1 MIKQRV
7 CLRIGT
13 LANLPASPEGMGR
26 RASFS
31 HSPVNVPI
39 CFPECSK
46 EVFIAVCCGC
56 RLILIKCSFAEIH
69 LIGHG
74 RDGELEE
81 EEESWPP
88 PRQFADVNPP
98 PPSCYIQPSTA
109 FLQLTNQHASFIYF
123 HLLPAVTLFK
133 HTPWNSCNSI
143 IIIQILFVYCCCCC
157 FEVIISVSHTKKEI
171 ST

>member
-56 RLILIKCSFAEIH
+56 RLILIECSFAEIH

-98 PPSCYIQPSTA
+98 VLLYSALNSIPP
-109 FLQLTNQHASFIYF
+109 TNQSACIF
-123 HLLPAVTLFK
+123 HLLPFT
-133 HTPWNSCNSI
+133 TSSDTI
-143 IIIQILFVYCCCCC
+143 
-157 FEVIISVSHTKKEI
+157 
-171 ST
+171 